1 MGPSLVQIGGSNFS
15 ILWGVAVCACLMNI
29 FVLAL
34 GEIAPAQRWTPCFWF
49 FVYFEFY
56 FALKKCHHFCKL
68 LIDFSVMPPGTLL
81 QTLVAKI
88 RTFLES
94 WIADPKGIAKVLYF
108 LLALWAKVWFS
119 FNSIGHGASILI
131 GKSTTSSKAIFFDL
145 RRWITQCTF
154 FAKIQVFG
162 KNSFLRNFGIF
173 C

>member
-1 MGPSLVQIGGSNFS
+1 M
-15 ILWGVAVCACLMNI
+15 CACLMNI

-131 GKSTTSSKAIFFDL
+131 GKSTTSSKAIFT
-145 RRWITQCTF
+145 R
-154 FAKIQVFG
+154 FAKMNHAMHIFRQ
-162 KNSFLRNFGIF
+162 SFWKKFIF
-173 C
+173 AEFRYFLLKKR

>member
-15 ILWGVAVCACLMNI
+15 ILWRVTVCACLMNI

-56 FALKKCHHFCKL
+56 FALKKCHYFCKL
-68 LIDFSVMPPGTLL
+68 LIDFSVHASRNF
-81 QTLVAKI
+81 VANACSKI
-88 RTFLES
+88 RTFLKS

-108 LLALWAKVWFS
+108 LHALWAKVWFS

-131 GKSTTSSKAIFFDL
+131 GKSTTSSKAIFT
-145 RRWITQCTF
+145 W
-154 FAKIQVFG
+154 FAKMNHAVHIFRQ
-162 KNSFLRNFGIF
+162 NSSFWKKFIF
-173 C
+173 A